1 MIKLP
6 DFPIEGGCACGQV
19 RYRLTEAPACIYTC
33 HCTDCQT
40 LSTSAFTLT
49 MPVRPE
55 ALEILQGDLKTWIR
69 IPPSGNHVSQHVCAN
84 CGVRIFSMPPSGRI
98 RALRCGTLDDTS
110 WIEPVAAIWM
120 RSAQPWVRMPEGCLL
135 FDTDGDFQGQ
145 IIPRFR
151 ELTGQAPL

>member
-6 DFPIEGGCACGQV
+6 KFPIEGGCACGQV
-19 RYRLTEAPACIYTC
+19 RYRLTAAPLTIYTC

-49 MPVRPE
+49 MPVRP
-55 ALEILQGDLKTWIR
+55 ATLEIDGELKTWIR
-69 IPPSGNHVSQHVCAN
+69 VPPSGNQLPQHVCVE
-84 CGVRIFSMPPSGRI
+84 CGVRIYSEPAGGRTWS
-98 RALRCGTLDDTS
+98 LRCGSLDDTS

-135 FDTDGDFQGQ
+135 FETDGDFPGQ

-151 ELTGQAPL
+151 ELTGT